1 MRCVVNYLTG
11 SDEVT
16 LQRKMVTIKRLMII
30 HLEAMSHQLW
40 YLLFL
45 YFYDNDIAMI

>member
-16 LQRKMVTIKRLMII
+16 LQRKMVAIKRLMII
-30 HLEAMSHQLW
+30 HLEVMVFAVFILFI
-40 YLLFL
+40 LL
-45 YFYDNDIAMI
+45 